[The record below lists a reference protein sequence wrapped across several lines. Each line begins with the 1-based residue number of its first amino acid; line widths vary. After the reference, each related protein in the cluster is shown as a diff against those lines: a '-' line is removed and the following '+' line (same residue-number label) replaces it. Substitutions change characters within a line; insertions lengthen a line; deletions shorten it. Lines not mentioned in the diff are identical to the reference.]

1 MNVLSDL
8 TCVLKG
14 IVIQLTRMSALP
26 YSVDLT
32 YASAQDTC
40 SCLVLSAATRG
51 RLVTLSTGAVYKIW
65 LPGST
70 VIVMNTVVISSVSTF
85 ETLLPPPPSHNA
97 RIFFCFVNISEK
109 GRAQLHYLVI
119 FLCIAS
125 SPLWH
130 FYVHDRGSVRSAAQ
144 QNPDTF
150 IDYYQCYSCNLP
162 IYFPSPILFYFRN
175 QVVFFSTGKQRLF
188 IGQLFFKSAFGT

>member
-1 MNVLSDL
+1 
-8 TCVLKG
+8 
-14 IVIQLTRMSALP
+14 
-26 YSVDLT
+26 
-32 YASAQDTC
+32 
-40 SCLVLSAATRG
+40 
-51 RLVTLSTGAVYKIW
+51 
-65 LPGST
+65 
-70 VIVMNTVVISSVSTF
+70 MNTVVISSVSTF

-109 GRAQLHYLVI
+109 GRAQLHYLVMI

-175 QVVFFSTGKQRLF
+175 QVVFFQLESNVCSLGNYFSRVPLVHKITYEYYRFTLFLICMMFRVVIIRLF
-188 IGQLFFKSAFGT
+188 IIFWQSCLKGRF